1 AQLPRRAL
9 RRRAAARLDR
19 PCLRQPPAPVARRRA
34 QRQPRPGHLDRRD
47 ATALPDQQDRHDCRR
62 RHPRP
67 RDGRQHAP
75 PRDRALRGPR
85 RPRRGQRRLHRG
97 VDVRVRPAHAGRDG
111 RRPRGADQRP
121 RSRLPLLTM
130 SRLLFFTQEAFRAL
144 RRNGAP
150 SMAAVVTTVVTV
162 ILLGVLIPI
171 FQTTQAKSDQVR
183 DSLEFRVAI
192 YDDATKPE
200 INKLE
205 DQLLAIPHVASARL
219 ITKSEA
225 LHELTEDLGKQKSG
239 ELLTQLHSNPLPANF
254 EVKADDASNL
264 DAVRAAVTPPGPSGN
279 PQSISPIVQDVFDR
293 QEDSKKI
300 EQVTSALKIVL
311 TVITALL
318 IIASLMLVGNT
329 IRLSIYTRRR
339 EVEVM
344 RLVGA
349 TRWFIRWPFMIEGVV
364 VGFAGG
370 LVAILI
376 LWLGKITIVDPLSD
390 TFSFLAAQNNST
402 LSFPALVAILFGA
415 SVLVSAVGSGV
426 TLRRFLKV

>member
-1 AQLPRRAL
+1 
-9 RRRAAARLDR
+9 
-19 PCLRQPPAPVARRRA
+19 
-34 QRQPRPGHLDRRD
+34 
-47 ATALPDQQDRHDCRR
+47 
-62 RHPRP
+62 
-67 RDGRQHAP
+67 
-75 PRDRALRGPR
+75 
-85 RPRRGQRRLHRG
+85 
-97 VDVRVRPAHAGRDG
+97 
-111 RRPRGADQRP
+111 
-121 RSRLPLLTM
+121 M

-171 FQTTQAKSDQVR
+171 FQTTQAKSNQVR
-183 DSLEFRVAI
+183 DSLETRVAI
-192 YDDATKPE
+192 FDDATKPE
-200 INKLE
+200 IAKLE
-205 DQLLAIPHVASARL
+205 DQLLAIPHVASVRL
-219 ITKSEA
+219 ITKAEA
-225 LHELTEDLGKQKSG
+225 LDELKQDLGKDKSG

-254 EVKADDASNL
+254 SVKADDASNL
-264 DAVRAAVTPPGPSGN
+264 DAVESAITPPGPNGK
-279 PQSISPIVQDVFDR
+279 PQPISPIIQDQFSR

-318 IIASLMLVGNT
+318 IVASLMLVGNT

-364 VGFAGG
+364 VGFFGG

-376 LWLGKITIVDPLSD
+376 LWLGKLTIVDPLSD
-390 TFSFLAAQNNST
+390 SIGFLAAQNSTT
-402 LSFPALVAILFGA
+402 LSFPALVAILFA
-415 SVLVSAVGSGV
+415 AAVLVSAVGSGI

>member
-1 AQLPRRAL
+1 
-9 RRRAAARLDR
+9 
-19 PCLRQPPAPVARRRA
+19 
-34 QRQPRPGHLDRRD
+34 
-47 ATALPDQQDRHDCRR
+47 
-62 RHPRP
+62 
-67 RDGRQHAP
+67 
-75 PRDRALRGPR
+75 
-85 RPRRGQRRLHRG
+85 
-97 VDVRVRPAHAGRDG
+97 
-111 RRPRGADQRP
+111 
-121 RSRLPLLTM
+121 M

-171 FQTTQAKSDQVR
+171 FQTTQAKSNQVR
-183 DSLEFRVAI
+183 DSLETRVAI
-192 YDDATKPE
+192 FDDATKAE
-200 INKLE
+200 IAKLE
-205 DQLLAIPHVASARL
+205 DQLLAIPHVASVRL
-219 ITKSEA
+219 ITKAEA
-225 LHELTEDLGKQKSG
+225 LNELKQDLGKDKSS

-254 EVKADDASNL
+254 SVKADDAGNL
-264 DAVRAAVTPPGPSGN
+264 SAVEDAITPPGPNGK
-279 PQSISPIVQDVFDR
+279 PQPISPIIQDQFNR

-318 IIASLMLVGNT
+318 IVASLMLVGNT

-364 VGFAGG
+364 VGFFGG

-376 LWLGKITIVDPLSD
+376 LWLGKLTIVDPLSN
-390 TFSFLAAQNNST
+390 SIGFLAAQNSTT

-415 SVLVSAVGSGV
+415 AVLVSAVGSGV

>member
-1 AQLPRRAL
+1 
-9 RRRAAARLDR
+9 
-19 PCLRQPPAPVARRRA
+19 
-34 QRQPRPGHLDRRD
+34 
-47 ATALPDQQDRHDCRR
+47 
-62 RHPRP
+62 
-67 RDGRQHAP
+67 
-75 PRDRALRGPR
+75 
-85 RPRRGQRRLHRG
+85 
-97 VDVRVRPAHAGRDG
+97 
-111 RRPRGADQRP
+111 
-121 RSRLPLLTM
+121 M

-150 SMAAVVTTVVTV
+150 SMAAIVTTVVTV

-183 DSLEFRVAI
+183 DSLEFRVAV

-205 DQLLAIPHVASARL
+205 DQLLAIPHVSSVRL

-264 DAVRAAVTPPGPSGN
+264 DAVRAAVTPPGPNGN
-279 PQSISPIVQDVFDR
+279 PQPISPIVQDVFDR

-364 VGFAGG
+364 VGFVGG

-376 LWLGKITIVDPLSD
+376 LWLGKITVVDPLSD
-390 TFSFLAAQNNST
+390 SFSFLAAQNNST
-402 LSFPALVAILFGA
+402 LSFPLLVAILFA
-415 SVLVSAVGSGV
+415 AAVLVSTIGSGI

>member
-1 AQLPRRAL
+1 
-9 RRRAAARLDR
+9 
-19 PCLRQPPAPVARRRA
+19 
-34 QRQPRPGHLDRRD
+34 
-47 ATALPDQQDRHDCRR
+47 
-62 RHPRP
+62 
-67 RDGRQHAP
+67 
-75 PRDRALRGPR
+75 
-85 RPRRGQRRLHRG
+85 
-97 VDVRVRPAHAGRDG
+97 
-111 RRPRGADQRP
+111 
-121 RSRLPLLTM
+121 M

-150 SMAAVVTTVVTV
+150 SMAAIVTTVVTV

-171 FQTTQAKSDQVR
+171 FQTTQAKSDEVR

-200 INKLE
+200 TAGLE
-205 DQLLAIPHVASARL
+205 DQLLAIPNVESVEL
-219 ITKSEA
+219 ITKAEA
-225 LHELTEDLGKQKSG
+225 LNELKADLGKEKSE
-239 ELLTQLHSNPLPANF
+239 ELTAQLSDNPLPANF
-254 EVKADDASNL
+254 AVKADDAANL
-264 DAVRAAVTPPGPSGN
+264 DAVRTAVMPPGPDGT
-279 PQSISPIVQDVFDR
+279 PQPISPIVQKIFDR
-293 QEDSKKI
+293 QEDARKI

-318 IIASLMLVGNT
+318 IVASLMLVGNT

-364 VGFAGG
+364 VGFFGG

-376 LWLGKITIVDPLSD
+376 LWLGKLTIVDPLSD
-390 TFSFLAAQNNST
+390 SIGFLAAQNSTT
-402 LSFPALVAILFGA
+402 LSFPALVAILFA
-415 SVLVSAVGSGV
+415 AAVLVSAVGSGV

>member
-1 AQLPRRAL
+1 
-9 RRRAAARLDR
+9 
-19 PCLRQPPAPVARRRA
+19 
-34 QRQPRPGHLDRRD
+34 
-47 ATALPDQQDRHDCRR
+47 
-62 RHPRP
+62 
-67 RDGRQHAP
+67 
-75 PRDRALRGPR
+75 
-85 RPRRGQRRLHRG
+85 
-97 VDVRVRPAHAGRDG
+97 
-111 RRPRGADQRP
+111 
-121 RSRLPLLTM
+121 M

-150 SMAAVVTTVVTV
+150 SMAAIVTTVVTV
-162 ILLGVLIPI
+162 ILLGVLIPV

-192 YDDATKPE
+192 YDDATQAE
-200 INKLE
+200 IKKLE
-205 DQLLAIPHVASARL
+205 DQLLAIPHVASVSL

-225 LHELTEDLGKQKSG
+225 LHELTADLGKDKSS

-254 EVKADDASNL
+254 RVKADDASNL
-264 DAVRAAVTPPGPSGN
+264 DAVRAAVTPPGANGK
-279 PQSISPIVQDVFDR
+279 PQPISPIVQDVFDR

-318 IIASLMLVGNT
+318 IVASLMLVGNT

-364 VGFAGG
+364 VGFFGG

-376 LWLGKITIVDPLSD
+376 LWLGKLTIVDPLSN
-390 TFSFLAAQNNST
+390 SIGFLAAQNSTT
-402 LSFPALVAILFGA
+402 LSFPALVAILFA
-415 SVLVSAVGSGV
+415 AAVLVSAIGSGV